1 MWNLP
6 GLGIEP
12 VSPASAGR
20 FFITS
25 YQRSPTVV
33 LMEGLRSGGILG
45 VFQSGES
52 TEFADGLD
60 MQENV
65 GCEQLEKYT

>member
-1 MWNLP
+1 M
-6 GLGIEP
+6 
-12 VSPASAGR
+12 
-20 FFITS
+20 
-25 YQRSPTVV
+25 V
-33 LMEGLRSGGILG
+33 LMEGLRSGGILD
-45 VFQSGES
+45 VFQSGEL